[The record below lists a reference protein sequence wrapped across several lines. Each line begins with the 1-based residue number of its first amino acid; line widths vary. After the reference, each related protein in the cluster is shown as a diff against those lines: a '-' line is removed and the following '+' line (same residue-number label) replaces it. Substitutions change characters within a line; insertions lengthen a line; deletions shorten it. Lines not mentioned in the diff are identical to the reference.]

1 MRRAA
6 AAGLAVALA
15 ATLVGC
21 AGTRP
26 DRATPPSP
34 DPAPDTAMLT
44 VDWGERTVTG
54 DSGGLDVAF
63 CEGEGPFLCVSRGG
77 SVLGSVE
84 HLAFDIATMDELRS
98 ALDDGASTLDALERH
113 AATQVDAVARD
124 RREGCGP
131 DHVVTADP
139 NQTLTI
145 GGSPALRSGWSARRD
160 GEVVERTVSWTTVM
174 DGTLHVLVAAGL
186 ADEGCI
192 ERLGE
197 FTVEGLE
204 AALPTLDLV
213 ARGSRFP
220 RGDAA
225 PPADERVVTARLVAV
240 DAAGRTMTFVELEV
254 LTGEDANDAAVEAG
268 AISPGEDVPN
278 DYWLREVDAGEVRLP
293 IDPAASV
300 AVQDCTYGCR
310 PVAVELADFLR
321 AVEGGGTGGSGVLE
335 LTIAGGRITRVV
347 ELFFP

>member
-6 AAGLAVALA
+6 AVMLAIALA

-26 DRATPPSP
+26 EGATPPSP
-34 DPAPDTAMLT
+34 DPAPDTVVLT

-54 DSGGLDVAF
+54 DAGGLDVAF

-84 HLAFDIATMDELRS
+84 HLAFDVATMDVLRS
-98 ALDDGASTLDALERH
+98 VLDDGSTLDALERH
-113 AATQVDAVARD
+113 AAAQVDDVARD

-131 DHVVTADP
+131 DHVVTADA
-139 NQTLTI
+139 NETLTI

-160 GEVVERTVSWTTVM
+160 GEVVERTVSWTTVI
-174 DGTLHVLVAAGL
+174 DGTLHALVAAGL
-186 ADEGCI
+186 ADDGCL

-197 FTVEGLE
+197 FTVEDLE

-220 RGDAA
+220 QSDVA
-225 PPADERVVTARLVAV
+225 PLADERVVTARLVTI
-240 DAAGRTMTFVELEV
+240 DAAARTISFVELDV
-254 LTGEDANDAAVEAG
+254 LTGEDARDAAVDAG

-300 AVQDCTYGCR
+300 VVQDCTYGCR

-321 AVEGGGTGGSGVLE
+321 AVEGGGTRGSGVLE
-335 LTIAGGRITRVV
+335 LTITGGRVTRLV
-347 ELFFP
+347 ELYFP